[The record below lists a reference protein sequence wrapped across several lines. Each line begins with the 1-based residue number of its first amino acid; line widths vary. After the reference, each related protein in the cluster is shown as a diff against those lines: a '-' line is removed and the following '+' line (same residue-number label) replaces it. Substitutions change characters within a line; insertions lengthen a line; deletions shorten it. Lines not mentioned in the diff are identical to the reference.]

1 MNEQVVLVD
10 GNDVELGLMPKLDAH
25 KHGVLHRAFS
35 VFIFNSAGE
44 MLLQQ
49 RALDKYHSGGLWSN
63 ACCSHPRPGE
73 SNVDAAA
80 RRLYEEMGI
89 KCTLTEAFSFVYR
102 SELENGLIEHEFDHV
117 FVGVSDDEPQPDP
130 IEVGSWCYL
139 KHEALSGM
147 INDHPEQYTEWFKL
161 CLKDQGEKIF
171 TINK

>member
-10 GNDVELGLMPKLDAH
+10 ENDVELGLMPKLDAH

-80 RRLYEEMGI
+80 RRLYEEMGL

-139 KHEALSGM
+139 KHEVLSGM
-147 INDHPEQYTEWFKL
+147 INDHPERYTEWFKL

>member
-25 KHGVLHRAFS
+25 QHGVLHRAFS

-161 CLKDQGEKIF
+161 CLKDHGEKIF

>member
-25 KHGVLHRAFS
+25 QHGVLHRAFS

>member
-10 GNDVELGLMPKLDAH
+10 ENDMELGLMPKLDAH
-25 KHGVLHRAFS
+25 QHGVLHRAFS

-139 KHEALSGM
+139 KDEVLSGM